1 MIYNIEYL
9 NDLFEYFSI
18 RQKKELLL
26 IRICEIECDKS
37 ATLKQGCAKL
47 DFNC

>member
-1 MIYNIEYL
+1 MVYL
-9 NDLFEYFSI
+9 FRKNEI
-18 RQKKELLL
+18 LL